1 MINNLQEF
9 YNHITNPLDDDY
21 TIQKLIDAYQ
31 QEEYIEEKKDE
42 HQRMYEYFLQRRNN
56 RSGFAERDINFE
68 IPASIFSIENIYKDK
83 DMIPYASYL
92 NYSLRQPFFRC
103 SPNFISNDK
112 DFTKM
117 YNPNNNY
124 NHWLTKDKWL
134 TKSYVFSLCFSSDKY
149 RYIANRLFLDKIH
162 EKQQDSE
169 FLVHTSYC
177 SRYTSFEIYVD
188 EENLLDCYR
197 VLHEVLEE
205 NKDIKETA
213 IHPFLGAGIIDDVI
227 GIRYAPFDHYY
238 ESSSIFDKSVYQAI
252 RNSYRTL
259 LRKQPNL
266 DIVND
271 KGEKESLINAIVS
284 KIIATKR
291 EDKLSK
297 SSSQLSNLSNRQ
309 LKDLRKTL
317 TNNISNL
324 LTQGGNIILPID
336 VPIKTR
342 FSRND
347 DSILFTDKEIRKGI
361 KSLLP
366 NVIQSHP
373 AFLDIIK
380 QNVRNQYSKSN
391 YDSEKLCL
399 PKDFLTIQKEK
410 KPAENSDKKV
420 KPTHQKSQG
429 ASKDNNPGYQNSFF
443 NSYPIGI
450 PGPVYQPQPMPQPI
464 LLLEDK
470 SLTPADSSSSP
481 DFYHYTKEEIIQ
493 DLAINSR
500 EEQFFQSIGMS
511 DDEITASQEKI
522 NSVKVKTY
530 KRH

>member
-1 MINNLQEF
+1 ML
-9 YNHITNPLDDDY
+9 
-21 TIQKLIDAYQ
+21 
-31 QEEYIEEKKDE
+31 
-42 HQRMYEYFLQRRNN
+42 
-56 RSGFAERDINFE
+56 
-68 IPASIFSIENIYKDK
+68 
-83 DMIPYASYL
+83 
-92 NYSLRQPFFRC
+92 
-103 SPNFISNDK
+103 FI
-112 DFTKM
+112 
-117 YNPNNNY
+117 
-124 NHWLTKDKWL
+124 
-134 TKSYVFSLCFSSDKY
+134 
-149 RYIANRLFLDKIH
+149 
-162 EKQQDSE
+162 
-169 FLVHTSYC
+169 
-177 SRYTSFEIYVD
+177 
-188 EENLLDCYR
+188 
-197 VLHEVLEE
+197 
-205 NKDIKETA
+205 A

-227 GIRYAPFDHYY
+227 GIRYAPFDNYY

-266 DIVND
+266 AIVND

-297 SSSQLSNLSNRQ
+297 SSSHLSNLSNRQ

-410 KPAENSDKKV
+410 KPAEESNRKV
-420 KPTHQKSQG
+420 KPVHQKSQDT
-429 ASKDNNPGYQNSFF
+429 SKDNNPGYTETFYNP
-443 NSYPIGI
+443 YPIGI
-450 PGPVYQPQPMPQPI
+450 PGPVYQQQPV

-470 SLTPADSSSSP
+470 SLTPADSDSSP

>member
-9 YNHITNPLDDDY
+9 YDNITNPLDDDY

-31 QEEYIEEKKDE
+31 QEEYIDEEN
-42 HQRMYEYFLQRRNN
+42 HAQRMLDERFLQSRNN
-56 RSGFAERDINFE
+56 RSFYLERFILPEVPGIKNNGK
-68 IPASIFSIENIYKDK
+68 SFSIENIYKDK
-83 DMIPYASYL
+83 DMIPYAKYL
-92 NYSLRQPFFRC
+92 NYSLRKPFLRC
-103 SPNFISNDK
+103 SPNFISL
-112 DFTKM
+112 DFKLDNYYDSWITK
-117 YNPNNNY
+117 NE
-124 NHWLTKDKWL
+124 WL
-134 TKSYVFSLCFSSDKY
+134 TKSYVFSLCFLSDSV
-149 RYIANRLFLDKIH
+149 RSFGGIRSFLDKIH
-162 EKQQDSE
+162 EKQQESE
-169 FLVHTSYC
+169 FLVHTSRDKQYA
-177 SRYTSFEIYVD
+177 SVEIYVD
-188 EENLLDCYR
+188 EENLLECYR
-197 VLHEVLEE
+197 VLHEILEE
-205 NKDIKETA
+205 NKDIKENA

-259 LRKQPNL
+259 LRKQPNPA
-266 DIVND
+266 IVND

-291 EDKLSK
+291 EYKLSK
-297 SSSQLSNLSNRQ
+297 SSSHLSNLSNRQ
-309 LKDLRKTL
+309 LMDLRKCL

-342 FSRND
+342 FSKND
-347 DSILFTDKEIRKGI
+347 DSILFTDKEIRNGI

-399 PKDFLTIQKEK
+399 PKDFLTIQEEK
-410 KPAENSDKKV
+410 KPAEESNRKV
-420 KPTHQKSQG
+420 KPVHQKSQDT
-429 ASKDNNPGYQNSFF
+429 SKDNNPGYTETFYNP
-443 NSYPIGI
+443 YPIGI
-450 PGPVYQPQPMPQPI
+450 PGPVYQPQPI

-470 SLTPADSSSSP
+470 SLKTADPVSSP

-493 DLAINSR
+493 DLAINSQ
-500 EEQFFQSIGMS
+500 EEQFFQAIGMS

-530 KRH
+530 KKH

>member
-21 TIQKLIDAYQ
+21 TIQKMIDAYQ

-83 DMIPYASYL
+83 EIFPYASYL

-205 NKDIKETA
+205 NKDIKENA

-227 GIRYAPFDHYY
+227 GIRYAPFDNYY

-252 RNSYRTL
+252 SNSYRTL

-266 DIVND
+266 AVVND
-271 KGEKESLINAIVS
+271 DGEKVSLINAIVS

-297 SSSQLSNLSNRQ
+297 SSSHLSNLSNRQ

-336 VPIKTR
+336 GPIKTR

-410 KPAENSDKKV
+410 KPAEESNRKV
-420 KPTHQKSQG
+420 KPVHQKSQDT
-429 ASKDNNPGYQNSFF
+429 SKDNNPGYTETFYNP
-443 NSYPIGI
+443 YPIGI
-450 PGPVYQPQPMPQPI
+450 PGPVYQQQPV

-470 SLTPADSSSSP
+470 SLTPADSDSSP

-500 EEQFFQSIGMS
+500 EEQFFQAIGMS

>member
-21 TIQKLIDAYQ
+21 TIQKMIDAYQ
-31 QEEYIEEKKDE
+31 QEQYLEEKNDE
-42 HQRMYEYFLQRRNN
+42 QHWIYEYFLQRRNN
-56 RSGFAERDINFE
+56 RSGFAERDINLE
-68 IPASIFSIENIYKDK
+68 IPASIFSIENIYTDQN
-83 DMIPYASYL
+83 MIPYAKYL

-103 SPNFISNDK
+103 SPDFISNDK

-134 TKSYVFSLCFSSDKY
+134 TKSYVFSLCFSSDSV
-149 RYIANRLFLDKIH
+149 RSFTVRSFLDKIH

-169 FLVHTSYC
+169 FLVYTSYG

-205 NKDIKETA
+205 NKDIKENA

-227 GIRYAPFDHYY
+227 GIRYAPFDNYY

-252 RNSYRTL
+252 HNSYRTL
-259 LRKQPNL
+259 LHKQPNL
-266 DIVND
+266 AIVND

-297 SSSQLSNLSNRQ
+297 SSSQLSNLSSRQ
-309 LKDLRKTL
+309 LKKLKKSLVND
-317 TNNISNL
+317 ISNL
-324 LTQGGNIILPID
+324 LTQGGNIPMGIAINTGFTKKAD
-336 VPIKTR
+336 K
-342 FSRND
+342 
-347 DSILFTDKEIRKGI
+347 ILFTNKEIREGI
-361 KSLLP
+361 KALLP

-410 KPAENSDKKV
+410 KPAEESNRKV
-420 KPTHQKSQG
+420 KPVHQKSQDT
-429 ASKDNNPGYQNSFF
+429 SKDNNPGYTETFYNP
-443 NSYPIGI
+443 YPIGI
-450 PGPVYQPQPMPQPI
+450 PGPVYQQQPV

-470 SLTPADSSSSP
+470 SLTPADSDSSP

>member
-21 TIQKLIDAYQ
+21 TIQKMIDAYQ
-31 QEEYIEEKKDE
+31 QEQYLEEKNDE
-42 HQRMYEYFLQRRNN
+42 QHWIYEYFLQRRNN
-56 RSGFAERDINFE
+56 RSGFAERDINLE
-68 IPASIFSIENIYKDK
+68 IPGSIFSIENIYTDQN
-83 DMIPYASYL
+83 MIPYAKYL

-103 SPNFISNDK
+103 SPDFISNDK

-134 TKSYVFSLCFSSDKY
+134 TKSYVFSLCFSSDSV
-149 RYIANRLFLDKIH
+149 RSFTVRSFLDKIH

-169 FLVHTSYC
+169 FLVYTSYG

-205 NKDIKETA
+205 NKDIKENA

-227 GIRYAPFDHYY
+227 GIRYAPFDNYY

-252 RNSYRTL
+252 HNSYRTL
-259 LRKQPNL
+259 LHKQPNL
-266 DIVND
+266 AIVND

-291 EDKLSK
+291 EDKSSL
-297 SSSQLSNLSNRQ
+297 SSSQLSNLSSRQ
-309 LKDLRKTL
+309 LKKLKKSLVND
-317 TNNISNL
+317 ISNL
-324 LTQGGNIILPID
+324 LTQGGNIPMGIAINTGFTKKAD
-336 VPIKTR
+336 K
-342 FSRND
+342 
-347 DSILFTDKEIRKGI
+347 ILFTNKEIREGI
-361 KSLLP
+361 KALLP

-410 KPAENSDKKV
+410 KPAEESNRKV
-420 KPTHQKSQG
+420 KPVHQKSQDT
-429 ASKDNNPGYQNSFF
+429 SKDNNPGYTETFYNP
-443 NSYPIGI
+443 YPIGI
-450 PGPVYQPQPMPQPI
+450 PGPVYQQQPV

-470 SLTPADSSSSP
+470 SLTPADSDSSP

-500 EEQFFQSIGMS
+500 EEQFFQAIGMS
-511 DDEITASQEKI
+511 DDEIMASQEKI

>member
-21 TIQKLIDAYQ
+21 TIQKMIDAYQ
-31 QEEYIEEKKDE
+31 QEQYLEEKNDE
-42 HQRMYEYFLQRRNN
+42 QHWIYEYFLQRRNN
-56 RSGFAERDINFE
+56 RSGFAERDINLE
-68 IPASIFSIENIYKDK
+68 IPASIFSIENIYTDQN
-83 DMIPYASYL
+83 MIPYAKYL

-103 SPNFISNDK
+103 SPDFISNDK

-134 TKSYVFSLCFSSDKY
+134 TKSYVFSLCFSSDSV
-149 RYIANRLFLDKIH
+149 RSFTVRSFLDKIH

-169 FLVHTSYC
+169 FLVYTSYG

-205 NKDIKETA
+205 NKDIKENA

-227 GIRYAPFDHYY
+227 GIRYAPFDNYY

-252 RNSYRTL
+252 HNSYRTL
-259 LRKQPNL
+259 LHKQPNL
-266 DIVND
+266 AIVND

-291 EDKLSK
+291 EDKSSL
-297 SSSQLSNLSNRQ
+297 SSSQLSNLSSRQ
-309 LKDLRKTL
+309 LKKLKKSLVND
-317 TNNISNL
+317 ISNL
-324 LTQGGNIILPID
+324 LTQGGNIPMGIAINTGFTKKAD
-336 VPIKTR
+336 K
-342 FSRND
+342 
-347 DSILFTDKEIRKGI
+347 ILFTNKEIREGI
-361 KSLLP
+361 KALLP

-410 KPAENSDKKV
+410 KPAEESNRKV
-420 KPTHQKSQG
+420 KPVHQKSQDT
-429 ASKDNNPGYQNSFF
+429 SKDNNPGYTETFYNP
-443 NSYPIGI
+443 YPIGI
-450 PGPVYQPQPMPQPI
+450 PGPVYQQQPV

-470 SLTPADSSSSP
+470 SLTPADSDSSP

>member
-21 TIQKLIDAYQ
+21 TIQKMIDAYQ
-31 QEEYIEEKKDE
+31 QEQYLEEKNDE
-42 HQRMYEYFLQRRNN
+42 QLWIYEYFLQRRNN
-56 RSGFAERDINFE
+56 RSGFAERDINLE
-68 IPASIFSIENIYKDK
+68 IPASIFSIENIYTDQN
-83 DMIPYASYL
+83 MIPYAKYL

-103 SPNFISNDK
+103 SPDFISNDK

-134 TKSYVFSLCFSSDKY
+134 TKSYVFSLCFSSDSV
-149 RYIANRLFLDKIH
+149 RSFTVRSFLDKIH

-169 FLVHTSYC
+169 FLVYTSYG

-291 EDKLSK
+291 EDKSSL
-297 SSSQLSNLSNRQ
+297 SSSQLSNLSSRQ
-309 LKDLRKTL
+309 LKKLKKSLVND
-317 TNNISNL
+317 ISNL
-324 LTQGGNIILPID
+324 LTQGGNIPMGIAINTGFTKKAD
-336 VPIKTR
+336 K
-342 FSRND
+342 
-347 DSILFTDKEIRKGI
+347 ILFTNKEIREGI
-361 KSLLP
+361 KALLP

-410 KPAENSDKKV
+410 KPAEESNRKV
-420 KPTHQKSQG
+420 KPVHQKSQDT
-429 ASKDNNPGYQNSFF
+429 SKDNNPGYTETFYNP
-443 NSYPIGI
+443 YPIGI
-450 PGPVYQPQPMPQPI
+450 PGPVYQQQPV

-470 SLTPADSSSSP
+470 SLTPADSDSSP

>member
-21 TIQKLIDAYQ
+21 TIQKMIDAYQ
-31 QEEYIEEKKDE
+31 QEQYLEEKNDE
-42 HQRMYEYFLQRRNN
+42 QHWIYEYFLQRRNN
-56 RSGFAERDINFE
+56 RSGFAERDINLE
-68 IPASIFSIENIYKDK
+68 IPASIFSIENIYTDQN
-83 DMIPYASYL
+83 MIPYAKYL

-103 SPNFISNDK
+103 SPDFISNDK

-134 TKSYVFSLCFSSDKY
+134 TKSYVFSLCFSSDSV
-149 RYIANRLFLDKIH
+149 RSFTVRSFLDKIH

-169 FLVHTSYC
+169 FLVYTSYG

-205 NKDIKETA
+205 NKDIKENA

-227 GIRYAPFDHYY
+227 GIRYAPFDNYY

-252 RNSYRTL
+252 HNSYRTL
-259 LRKQPNL
+259 LHKQPNL
-266 DIVND
+266 AIVND

-291 EDKLSK
+291 EDKSSL
-297 SSSQLSNLSNRQ
+297 SSSQLSNLSSRQ
-309 LKDLRKTL
+309 LKKLKKSLVND
-317 TNNISNL
+317 ISNL
-324 LTQGGNIILPID
+324 LTQGGNIPMGIAINTGFTKKAD
-336 VPIKTR
+336 K
-342 FSRND
+342 
-347 DSILFTDKEIRKGI
+347 ILFTNKEIREGI

-410 KPAENSDKKV
+410 KPAENRDTKV
-420 KPTHQKSQG
+420 KPAHQKSQDV
-429 ASKDNNPGYQNSFF
+429 SKDNNPGYQKSFS
-443 NSYPIGI
+443 NPYPIGI
-450 PGPVYQPQPMPQPI
+450 PGPIYQPQPI

-470 SLTPADSSSSP
+470 SLTTTDSGSSP

>member
-21 TIQKLIDAYQ
+21 TIQKMIDAYQ
-31 QEEYIEEKKDE
+31 QEYIEEKNDE
-42 HQRMYEYFLQRRNN
+42 QHWIYEYFLQRRNN
-56 RSGFAERDINFE
+56 RSGFAERDINLE
-68 IPASIFSIENIYKDK
+68 IPASIFSIENIYTDQN
-83 DMIPYASYL
+83 MIPYAKYL

-103 SPNFISNDK
+103 SPDFISNDK

-134 TKSYVFSLCFSSDKY
+134 TKSYVFSLCFSSDSV
-149 RYIANRLFLDKIH
+149 RSFTVRSFLDKIH

-169 FLVHTSYC
+169 FLVYTSYG

-205 NKDIKETA
+205 NKDIKEEA

-227 GIRYAPFDHYY
+227 GIRYAPFDNYY

-252 RNSYRTL
+252 RDSYRTL

-266 DIVND
+266 AIVND

-291 EDKLSK
+291 EDKSSL
-297 SSSQLSNLSNRQ
+297 SSSQLSNLSSRQ
-309 LKDLRKTL
+309 LKKLKKSLVND
-317 TNNISNL
+317 ISNL
-324 LTQGGNIILPID
+324 LTQGGNIPMGIAINTGFTKKAD
-336 VPIKTR
+336 K
-342 FSRND
+342 
-347 DSILFTDKEIRKGI
+347 ILFTNKEIREGI
-361 KSLLP
+361 KALLP

-410 KPAENSDKKV
+410 KPAEESNRKV
-420 KPTHQKSQG
+420 KPVHQKSQDT
-429 ASKDNNPGYQNSFF
+429 SKDNNPGYTETFYNP
-443 NSYPIGI
+443 YPIGI
-450 PGPVYQPQPMPQPI
+450 PGPVYQQQPV

-470 SLTPADSSSSP
+470 SLTPADSDSSP

>member
-21 TIQKLIDAYQ
+21 TIQKMIDAYQ
-31 QEEYIEEKKDE
+31 QEEYIDEENHAQCMLDE
-42 HQRMYEYFLQRRNN
+42 RFLQSRNN
-56 RSGFAERDINFE
+56 RSFYLERFILPEVPGIKNNGK
-68 IPASIFSIENIYKDK
+68 SFSIENIYKDK
-83 DMIPYASYL
+83 DMIPYAKYL
-92 NYSLRQPFFRC
+92 NYSLRKPFLRC
-103 SPNFISNDK
+103 SPNFISL
-112 DFTKM
+112 DFKLDNYYDSWITK
-117 YNPNNNY
+117 NE
-124 NHWLTKDKWL
+124 WL
-134 TKSYVFSLCFSSDKY
+134 TKSYAFSLCFLSDSV
-149 RYIANRLFLDKIH
+149 RSFGGIRSFLDKIH
-162 EKQQDSE
+162 EKQQESE
-169 FLVHTSYC
+169 FLVHTSRDKQYA
-177 SRYTSFEIYVD
+177 SVEIYVD

-205 NKDIKETA
+205 NKDIKENA

-227 GIRYAPFDHYY
+227 GIRYAPFDNYY

-259 LRKQPNL
+259 LREQPNL
-266 DIVND
+266 AIVND

-291 EDKLSK
+291 EDKSSL
-297 SSSQLSNLSNRQ
+297 SSSQLSNLSSRQ
-309 LKDLRKTL
+309 LKKLKKSLVND
-317 TNNISNL
+317 ISNL
-324 LTQGGNIILPID
+324 LTQGGNIPMGIAINTGFTKKAD
-336 VPIKTR
+336 K
-342 FSRND
+342 
-347 DSILFTDKEIRKGI
+347 ILFTNKEIREGI
-361 KSLLP
+361 NALLP
-366 NVIQSHP
+366 NVVKSHP
-373 AFLDIIK
+373 KFLDIIK

-391 YDSEKLCL
+391 YDPEKLCL
-399 PKDFLTIQKEK
+399 PKDFLTIQEEK
-410 KPAENSDKKV
+410 NHAENRDTKV
-420 KPTHQKSQG
+420 KPAHQKSQDV
-429 ASKDNNPGYQNSFF
+429 SKDNNPGYQKSFS
-443 NSYPIGI
+443 NPYPIGI
-450 PGPVYQPQPMPQPI
+450 PGPVYQQQPV

-470 SLTPADSSSSP
+470 SLTPADSDSSP

>member
-21 TIQKLIDAYQ
+21 TIQKMIDAYQ

-205 NKDIKETA
+205 NKDIKENA

-227 GIRYAPFDHYY
+227 GIRYAPFDNYY

-266 DIVND
+266 AIVND

-291 EDKLSK
+291 EDKSSL
-297 SSSQLSNLSNRQ
+297 SSSQLSNLSSRQ

-324 LTQGGNIILPID
+324 LTEGGNIILPID

-347 DSILFTDKEIRKGI
+347 DSILFTDKEISKGI

-410 KPAENSDKKV
+410 KPAEESNRKV
-420 KPTHQKSQG
+420 KPVHQKSQDT
-429 ASKDNNPGYQNSFF
+429 SKDNNPGYTETFYNP
-443 NSYPIGI
+443 YPIGI
-450 PGPVYQPQPMPQPI
+450 PGPVYQQQPV
-464 LLLEDK
+464 LLFEDK
-470 SLTPADSSSSP
+470 SLTPADSDSSP

-500 EEQFFQSIGMS
+500 EEQFFQAIGMS

>member
-21 TIQKLIDAYQ
+21 TIQKMIDAYQ
-31 QEEYIEEKKDE
+31 QEYIEEKNDE
-42 HQRMYEYFLQRRNN
+42 QHWIYEYFLQRRNN

-68 IPASIFSIENIYKDK
+68 IPASIFSIENIYTDQN
-83 DMIPYASYL
+83 MIPYAKYL

-103 SPNFISNDK
+103 SPDFISNDK

-134 TKSYVFSLCFSSDKY
+134 TKSYVFSLCFSSDSV
-149 RYIANRLFLDKIH
+149 RSFTVRSFLDKIH

-169 FLVHTSYC
+169 FLVYTSYG

-205 NKDIKETA
+205 NKDIKEEA

-227 GIRYAPFDHYY
+227 GIRYAPFDNYY

-252 RNSYRTL
+252 RDSYRTL

-266 DIVND
+266 AIVND

-291 EDKLSK
+291 EDKSSL
-297 SSSQLSNLSNRQ
+297 SSSQLSNLSSRQ
-309 LKDLRKTL
+309 LKKLKKSLVND
-317 TNNISNL
+317 ISNL
-324 LTQGGNIILPID
+324 LTQGGNIPMGIAINTGFTKKAD
-336 VPIKTR
+336 K
-342 FSRND
+342 
-347 DSILFTDKEIRKGI
+347 ILFTNKEIREGI
-361 KSLLP
+361 KALLP

-410 KPAENSDKKV
+410 KPAEESNRKV
-420 KPTHQKSQG
+420 KPVHQKSQDT
-429 ASKDNNPGYQNSFF
+429 SKDNNPGYTETFYNP
-443 NSYPIGI
+443 YPIGI
-450 PGPVYQPQPMPQPI
+450 PGPVYQQQPV

-470 SLTPADSSSSP
+470 SLTPADSDSSP

-500 EEQFFQSIGMS
+500 EEQFFQAIGMS
-511 DDEITASQEKI
+511 DDEIMASQEKI

>member
-21 TIQKLIDAYQ
+21 TIQKMIDAYQ
-31 QEEYIEEKKDE
+31 QEQYLEEKNDE
-42 HQRMYEYFLQRRNN
+42 QHWIYEYFLQRRNN
-56 RSGFAERDINFE
+56 RSGFAERDINLE
-68 IPASIFSIENIYKDK
+68 IPASIFSIENIYTDQN
-83 DMIPYASYL
+83 MIPYAKYL

-103 SPNFISNDK
+103 SPDFISNDK

-134 TKSYVFSLCFSSDKY
+134 TKSYVFSLCFSSDSV
-149 RYIANRLFLDKIH
+149 RSFTVRSFLDKIH

-169 FLVHTSYC
+169 FLVYTSYG

-205 NKDIKETA
+205 NKDIKEEA

-227 GIRYAPFDHYY
+227 GIRYAPFDNYY

-252 RNSYRTL
+252 RDSYRTL

-266 DIVND
+266 AIVND

-291 EDKLSK
+291 EDKSSL
-297 SSSQLSNLSNRQ
+297 SSSQLSNLSSRQ
-309 LKDLRKTL
+309 LKKLKKSLVND
-317 TNNISNL
+317 ISNL
-324 LTQGGNIILPID
+324 LTQGGNIPMGIAINTGFTKKAD
-336 VPIKTR
+336 K
-342 FSRND
+342 
-347 DSILFTDKEIRKGI
+347 ILFTNKEIREGI

-410 KPAENSDKKV
+410 KPAEESNRKV
-420 KPTHQKSQG
+420 KPVHQKSQDT
-429 ASKDNNPGYQNSFF
+429 SKDNNPGYTETFYNP
-443 NSYPIGI
+443 YPIGI
-450 PGPVYQPQPMPQPI
+450 PGPVYQQQPV

-470 SLTPADSSSSP
+470 SLTPADSDSSP

-500 EEQFFQSIGMS
+500 EEQFFQAIGMS

>member
-21 TIQKLIDAYQ
+21 TIQKMIDAYQ
-31 QEEYIEEKKDE
+31 QEQYLEEKNDE
-42 HQRMYEYFLQRRNN
+42 QHWIYEYFLQRRNN
-56 RSGFAERDINFE
+56 RSGFAERDINLE
-68 IPASIFSIENIYKDK
+68 IPASIFSIENIYTDQN
-83 DMIPYASYL
+83 MIPYAKYL

-103 SPNFISNDK
+103 SPDFISNDK

-134 TKSYVFSLCFSSDKY
+134 TKSYVFSLCFSSDSV
-149 RYIANRLFLDKIH
+149 RSFTVRSFLDKIH

-169 FLVHTSYC
+169 FLVYTSYG

-227 GIRYAPFDHYY
+227 GIRYAPFDNYY

-266 DIVND
+266 AIVND

-291 EDKLSK
+291 EDKSSL
-297 SSSQLSNLSNRQ
+297 SSSQLSNLSSRQ
-309 LKDLRKTL
+309 LKKLKKSLVND
-317 TNNISNL
+317 ISNL
-324 LTQGGNIILPID
+324 LTQGGNIPMGIAINTGFTKKAD
-336 VPIKTR
+336 K
-342 FSRND
+342 
-347 DSILFTDKEIRKGI
+347 ILFTNKEIREGI
-361 KSLLP
+361 KALLP

-410 KPAENSDKKV
+410 KPAEESNRKV
-420 KPTHQKSQG
+420 KPVHQKSQDT
-429 ASKDNNPGYQNSFF
+429 SKDNNPGYTETFYNP
-443 NSYPIGI
+443 YPIGI
-450 PGPVYQPQPMPQPI
+450 PGPVYQQQPV

-470 SLTPADSSSSP
+470 SLTPADSDSSP

>member
-21 TIQKLIDAYQ
+21 TIQKMIDAYQ
-31 QEEYIEEKKDE
+31 QEQYLEEKNDE
-42 HQRMYEYFLQRRNN
+42 QHWIYEYFLQRRNN
-56 RSGFAERDINFE
+56 RSGFAERDINLE
-68 IPASIFSIENIYKDK
+68 IPASIFSIENIYTDQN
-83 DMIPYASYL
+83 MIPYAKYL

-103 SPNFISNDK
+103 SPDFISNDK

-134 TKSYVFSLCFSSDKY
+134 TKSYVFSLCFSSDSV
-149 RYIANRLFLDKIH
+149 RSFTVRSFLDKIH

-169 FLVHTSYC
+169 FLVYTSYG

-205 NKDIKETA
+205 NKDIKEEA

-227 GIRYAPFDHYY
+227 GIRYAPFDNYY

-252 RNSYRTL
+252 RDSYRTL

-266 DIVND
+266 AIVND

-291 EDKLSK
+291 EDKSSL
-297 SSSQLSNLSNRQ
+297 SSSQLSNLSSRQ
-309 LKDLRKTL
+309 LKKLKKSLVND
-317 TNNISNL
+317 ISNL
-324 LTQGGNIILPID
+324 LTQGGNIPMGIAINTGFTKKAD
-336 VPIKTR
+336 K
-342 FSRND
+342 
-347 DSILFTDKEIRKGI
+347 ILFTNKEIREGI

-410 KPAENSDKKV
+410 KPAEESNRKV
-420 KPTHQKSQG
+420 KPVHQKSQDT
-429 ASKDNNPGYQNSFF
+429 SKDNNPGYTETFYNP
-443 NSYPIGI
+443 YPIGI
-450 PGPVYQPQPMPQPI
+450 PGPVYQQQPL

-470 SLTPADSSSSP
+470 SLTPADSDSSP

-500 EEQFFQSIGMS
+500 EEQFFQAIGMS

>member
-21 TIQKLIDAYQ
+21 TIQKMIDAYQ
-31 QEEYIEEKKDE
+31 QEQYLEEKNDE
-42 HQRMYEYFLQRRNN
+42 QHWIYEYFLQRRNN
-56 RSGFAERDINFE
+56 RSGFAERDINLE
-68 IPASIFSIENIYKDK
+68 IPASIFSIENIYTDQN
-83 DMIPYASYL
+83 MIPYAKYL
-92 NYSLRQPFFRC
+92 NYSLRQLFFRC
-103 SPNFISNDK
+103 SPDFISNDK

-117 YNPNNNY
+117 YNPNDNY

-134 TKSYVFSLCFSSDKY
+134 TKSYVFSLCFSSDSV
-149 RYIANRLFLDKIH
+149 RSFTVRSFLDKIH

-169 FLVHTSYC
+169 FLVYTSYG

-205 NKDIKETA
+205 NKDIKENA

-227 GIRYAPFDHYY
+227 GIRYAPFDNYY

-266 DIVND
+266 AVVND
-271 KGEKESLINAIVS
+271 DGEKVSLINAIVS

-291 EDKLSK
+291 EDKSSL
-297 SSSQLSNLSNRQ
+297 SSSQLSNLSSRQ
-309 LKDLRKTL
+309 LKKLKKSLVND
-317 TNNISNL
+317 ISNL
-324 LTQGGNIILPID
+324 LTQGGNIPMGIAINTGFTKKAD
-336 VPIKTR
+336 K
-342 FSRND
+342 
-347 DSILFTDKEIRKGI
+347 ILFTNKEIREGI
-361 KSLLP
+361 KALLP
-366 NVIQSHP
+366 NVVKSHP

-410 KPAENSDKKV
+410 KPAEESNRKV
-420 KPTHQKSQG
+420 KPVHQKSQDT
-429 ASKDNNPGYQNSFF
+429 SKDNNPGYQKSFS
-443 NSYPIGI
+443 NPYPIGI
-450 PGPVYQPQPMPQPI
+450 PGPVYQPQPI

-470 SLTPADSSSSP
+470 SLKTADPVSSP

>member
-92 NYSLRQPFFRC
+92 NYSLRQPFFRY

-124 NHWLTKDKWL
+124 NHHWLTKDKWL

-205 NKDIKETA
+205 NKDIKENA

-227 GIRYAPFDHYY
+227 GIRYAPFDNYY

-266 DIVND
+266 AIVND

-291 EDKLSK
+291 EDKSSL
-297 SSSQLSNLSNRQ
+297 SSSQLSNLSSRQ
-309 LKDLRKTL
+309 LKKLKKSLVND
-317 TNNISNL
+317 ISNL
-324 LTQGGNIILPID
+324 LTQGGNIPMGIAINTGFTKKAD
-336 VPIKTR
+336 K
-342 FSRND
+342 
-347 DSILFTDKEIRKGI
+347 ILFTNKEIREGI
-361 KSLLP
+361 KALLP

-410 KPAENSDKKV
+410 KPAEESNRKV
-420 KPTHQKSQG
+420 KPVHQKSQDT
-429 ASKDNNPGYQNSFF
+429 SKDNNPGYTETFYNP
-443 NSYPIGI
+443 YPIGI
-450 PGPVYQPQPMPQPI
+450 PGPVYQQQPV

-470 SLTPADSSSSP
+470 SLTPADSDSSP

>member
-21 TIQKLIDAYQ
+21 TIQKMIDAYQ
-31 QEEYIEEKKDE
+31 QEQYLEEKNDE
-42 HQRMYEYFLQRRNN
+42 QHWIYEYFLQRRNN
-56 RSGFAERDINFE
+56 RSGFAERDINLE
-68 IPASIFSIENIYKDK
+68 IPASIFSIENIYTDQN
-83 DMIPYASYL
+83 MIPYAKYL

-103 SPNFISNDK
+103 SPDFISNDK

-134 TKSYVFSLCFSSDKY
+134 TKSYVFSLCFSSDSV
-149 RYIANRLFLDKIH
+149 RSFTVRSFLDKIH

-169 FLVHTSYC
+169 FLVYTSYG

-205 NKDIKETA
+205 NKDIKENA

-227 GIRYAPFDHYY
+227 GIRYAPFDNYY

-252 RNSYRTL
+252 HNSYRTL
-259 LRKQPNL
+259 LHKQPNL
-266 DIVND
+266 AIVND

-291 EDKLSK
+291 EDKSSL
-297 SSSQLSNLSNRQ
+297 SSSQLSNLSSRQ
-309 LKDLRKTL
+309 LKKLKKSLVND
-317 TNNISNL
+317 ISNL
-324 LTQGGNIILPID
+324 LTQGGNIPMGIAINTGFTKKAD
-336 VPIKTR
+336 K
-342 FSRND
+342 
-347 DSILFTDKEIRKGI
+347 ILFTNKEIREGI
-361 KSLLP
+361 KALLP

-410 KPAENSDKKV
+410 KPAEESNRKV
-420 KPTHQKSQG
+420 KPVHQKSQDT
-429 ASKDNNPGYQNSFF
+429 SKDNNPGYTETFYNP
-443 NSYPIGI
+443 YPIGI
-450 PGPVYQPQPMPQPI
+450 PGPVYQQQPV

-470 SLTPADSSSSP
+470 SLTPADSDSSP

-500 EEQFFQSIGMS
+500 EEQFFQAIGMS
-511 DDEITASQEKI
+511 DDEIMASQEKI

>member
-21 TIQKLIDAYQ
+21 TIKKMITAYQ
-31 QEEYIEEKKDE
+31 QEEYLEEKNDE
-42 HQRMYEYFLQRRNN
+42 HHRIYEYFLQHRNG
-56 RSGFAERDINFE
+56 RSCFSQRDINFE
-68 IPASIFSIENIYKDK
+68 IPASIFSIENIYKDY
-83 DMIPYASYL
+83 DMIPYAEYL

-112 DFTKM
+112 DFTKK

-124 NHWLTKDKWL
+124 DHWLTKDKWL
-134 TKSYVFSLCFSSDKY
+134 TKSYVFSLCFSSDNY
-149 RYIANRLFLDKIH
+149 RSIANRFFLDKIN

-169 FLVHTSYC
+169 FLVHTSYG
-177 SRYTSFEIYVD
+177 SRYISFEIYVD

-227 GIRYAPFDHYY
+227 GIRYAPFDNYY

-266 DIVND
+266 AVVND
-271 KGEKESLINAIVS
+271 DGEKVSLINAIAS

-291 EDKLSK
+291 EDKSSL
-297 SSSQLSNLSNRQ
+297 SSSQLSNLSSRQ
-309 LKDLRKTL
+309 LKKLKKSL

-324 LTQGGNIILPID
+324 LTQGGNIPMEIAISTGFTKKSD
-336 VPIKTR
+336 K
-342 FSRND
+342 
-347 DSILFTDKEIRKGI
+347 ILFTNKEIREGI
-361 KSLLP
+361 KALLP
-366 NVIQSHP
+366 NVVKSHP
-373 AFLDIIK
+373 KFLDIIK

-399 PKDFLTIQKEK
+399 SKDFLTIQQEK
-410 KPAENSDKKV
+410 NPAENSDKKA
-420 KPTHQKSQG
+420 KPTHQKSQD
-429 ASKDNNPGYQNSFF
+429 ASKDNNPGYQKSFS
-443 NSYPIGI
+443 NPYPIGI
-450 PGPVYQPQPMPQPI
+450 PGPVYQQQPI

-470 SLTPADSSSSP
+470 SLTPADSDSSP

-500 EEQFFQSIGMS
+500 EEQFFQAVGMS

-530 KRH
+530 KKH

>member
-21 TIQKLIDAYQ
+21 TIQKMIDAYQ
-31 QEEYIEEKKDE
+31 QEQYLEEKNDE
-42 HQRMYEYFLQRRNN
+42 QHWIYEYFLQRRNN
-56 RSGFAERDINFE
+56 RSGFAERDINLE
-68 IPASIFSIENIYKDK
+68 IPASIFSIENIYTDQN
-83 DMIPYASYL
+83 MIPYAKYL

-103 SPNFISNDK
+103 SPDFISNDK

-134 TKSYVFSLCFSSDKY
+134 TKSYVFSLCFSSDSV
-149 RYIANRLFLDKIH
+149 RSFTVRSFLDKIH

-169 FLVHTSYC
+169 FLVYTSYG

-291 EDKLSK
+291 EDKSSL
-297 SSSQLSNLSNRQ
+297 SSSQLSNLSSRQ
-309 LKDLRKTL
+309 LKKLKKSLVND
-317 TNNISNL
+317 ISNL
-324 LTQGGNIILPID
+324 LTQGGNIPMGIAINTGFTKKAD
-336 VPIKTR
+336 K
-342 FSRND
+342 
-347 DSILFTDKEIRKGI
+347 ILFTNKEIREGI
-361 KSLLP
+361 KALLP

-410 KPAENSDKKV
+410 KPAEESNRKV
-420 KPTHQKSQG
+420 KPVHQKSQDT
-429 ASKDNNPGYQNSFF
+429 SKDNNPGYTETFYNP
-443 NSYPIGI
+443 YPIGI
-450 PGPVYQPQPMPQPI
+450 PGPVYQQQPV

-470 SLTPADSSSSP
+470 SLTPADSDSSP

>member
-21 TIQKLIDAYQ
+21 TIQKMIDAYQ
-31 QEEYIEEKKDE
+31 QEQYLEEKNDE
-42 HQRMYEYFLQRRNN
+42 QHWIYEYFLQRRNN
-56 RSGFAERDINFE
+56 RSGFAERDINLE
-68 IPASIFSIENIYKDK
+68 IPASIFSIENIYTDQN
-83 DMIPYASYL
+83 MIPYAKYL

-103 SPNFISNDK
+103 SPDFISNDK

-134 TKSYVFSLCFSSDKY
+134 TKSYVFSLCFSSDSV
-149 RYIANRLFLDKIH
+149 RSFTVRSFLDKIH

-169 FLVHTSYC
+169 FLVYTSYG

-205 NKDIKETA
+205 NKDIKENA

-227 GIRYAPFDHYY
+227 GIRYAPFDNYY

-266 DIVND
+266 AIVND

-291 EDKLSK
+291 EDKSSL
-297 SSSQLSNLSNRQ
+297 SSSQLSNLSSRQ
-309 LKDLRKTL
+309 LKKLKKSLVND
-317 TNNISNL
+317 ISNL
-324 LTQGGNIILPID
+324 LTQGGNIPMGIAINTGFTKKAD
-336 VPIKTR
+336 K
-342 FSRND
+342 
-347 DSILFTDKEIRKGI
+347 ILFTNKEIREGI

-410 KPAENSDKKV
+410 KPAEESNRKV
-420 KPTHQKSQG
+420 KPVHQKSQDV
-429 ASKDNNPGYQNSFF
+429 SKDNNPGYTETFY

-450 PGPVYQPQPMPQPI
+450 PGPVYQQQPV

-470 SLTPADSSSSP
+470 SLTPADSDSSP

-500 EEQFFQSIGMS
+500 EEQFFQAIGMS

>member
-1 MINNLQEF
+1 MINNLQEL

-21 TIQKLIDAYQ
+21 TIQKMIAAYQ
-31 QEEYIEEKKDE
+31 QEQYLEEKNDE
-42 HQRMYEYFLQRRNN
+42 QHWIYEYFLQRRNN
-56 RSGFAERDINFE
+56 RSGFAERDINLE
-68 IPASIFSIENIYKDK
+68 IPASIFSIENIYTDQN
-83 DMIPYASYL
+83 MIPYAKYL

-103 SPNFISNDK
+103 SPDFISNDK

-117 YNPNNNY
+117 YNPNDNY

-134 TKSYVFSLCFSSDKY
+134 TKSYVFSLCFSSDSV
-149 RYIANRLFLDKIH
+149 RSFTVRSFLDKIH

-169 FLVHTSYC
+169 FLVYTSYG

-205 NKDIKETA
+205 NKDIKENA

-227 GIRYAPFDHYY
+227 GIRYAPFDNYY

-266 DIVND
+266 AVVND
-271 KGEKESLINAIVS
+271 DGEKVSLINAIVS

-291 EDKLSK
+291 EDKSSL
-297 SSSQLSNLSNRQ
+297 SSSQLSNLSSRQ
-309 LKDLRKTL
+309 LKKLKKSLVND
-317 TNNISNL
+317 ISNL
-324 LTQGGNIILPID
+324 LTQGGNIPMGIAINTGFTKKAD
-336 VPIKTR
+336 K
-342 FSRND
+342 
-347 DSILFTDKEIRKGI
+347 ILFTNKEIREGI
-361 KSLLP
+361 KALLP
-366 NVIQSHP
+366 KVVKSHP
-373 AFLDIIK
+373 KFLDIIK

-391 YDSEKLCL
+391 YDPEKLCL
-399 PKDFLTIQKEK
+399 PKDFLTIQEEK
-410 KPAENSDKKV
+410 NPAENSDKKV
-420 KPTHQKSQG
+420 KTAHQKSQDT
-429 ASKDNNPGYQNSFF
+429 SKDNNPGYQNSFF

>member
-21 TIQKLIDAYQ
+21 TIQKMIDAYQ
-31 QEEYIEEKKDE
+31 QEEYIEEKNDE
-42 HQRMYEYFLQRRNN
+42 QHWIYEYFLQRRNN

-83 DMIPYASYL
+83 EIFPYASYL

-124 NHWLTKDKWL
+124 NNHWLTKDKWL
-134 TKSYVFSLCFSSDKY
+134 TKSYVFSLCLSSDKY

-177 SRYTSFEIYVD
+177 SRYISFEIYVD

-197 VLHEVLEE
+197 ALHEVLEE
-205 NKDIKETA
+205 NKDIKEHA

-227 GIRYAPFDHYY
+227 GIRYAPFDNYY

-252 RNSYRTL
+252 RDSYRTL

-266 DIVND
+266 AIVND

-297 SSSQLSNLSNRQ
+297 SSSHLSNLSNRQ
-309 LKDLRKTL
+309 LTDLRKTL

-342 FSRND
+342 FSRNN

-410 KPAENSDKKV
+410 KPAEESNRKV
-420 KPTHQKSQG
+420 KPVHHKSQDT
-429 ASKDNNPGYQNSFF
+429 SKDNNPGYTETFYNP
-443 NSYPIGI
+443 YPIGI
-450 PGPVYQPQPMPQPI
+450 PGPVYQPQPI

-470 SLTPADSSSSP
+470 SLKTADPVSSP

>member
-1 MINNLQEF
+1 M
-9 YNHITNPLDDDY
+9 
-21 TIQKLIDAYQ
+21 
-31 QEEYIEEKKDE
+31 
-42 HQRMYEYFLQRRNN
+42 
-56 RSGFAERDINFE
+56 
-68 IPASIFSIENIYKDK
+68 
-83 DMIPYASYL
+83 
-92 NYSLRQPFFRC
+92 C
-103 SPNFISNDK
+103 
-112 DFTKM
+112 
-117 YNPNNNY
+117 
-124 NHWLTKDKWL
+124 
-134 TKSYVFSLCFSSDKY
+134 
-149 RYIANRLFLDKIH
+149 
-162 EKQQDSE
+162 
-169 FLVHTSYC
+169 
-177 SRYTSFEIYVD
+177 
-188 EENLLDCYR
+188 
-197 VLHEVLEE
+197 
-205 NKDIKETA
+205 
-213 IHPFLGAGIIDDVI
+213 
-227 GIRYAPFDHYY
+227 
-238 ESSSIFDKSVYQAI
+238 
-252 RNSYRTL
+252 
-259 LRKQPNL
+259 
-266 DIVND
+266 
-271 KGEKESLINAIVS
+271 
-284 KIIATKR
+284 
-291 EDKLSK
+291 KLSK
-297 SSSQLSNLSNRQ
+297 SSSHLSNLSNRQ

-410 KPAENSDKKV
+410 KPAEESNRKV
-420 KPTHQKSQG
+420 KPVHQKSQDT
-429 ASKDNNPGYQNSFF
+429 SKDNNPGYTETFYNP
-443 NSYPIGI
+443 YPIGI
-450 PGPVYQPQPMPQPI
+450 PGPVYQQQPV

-470 SLTPADSSSSP
+470 SLTPADSDSSP

>member
-21 TIQKLIDAYQ
+21 TIQKMIDAYQ
-31 QEEYIEEKKDE
+31 QEQYLEEKNDE
-42 HQRMYEYFLQRRNN
+42 QHWIYEYFLQRRNN
-56 RSGFAERDINFE
+56 RSGFAERDINLE
-68 IPASIFSIENIYKDK
+68 IPASIFSIENIYTDQN
-83 DMIPYASYL
+83 MIPYAKYL

-103 SPNFISNDK
+103 SPDFISNDK

-134 TKSYVFSLCFSSDKY
+134 TKSYVFSLCFSSDSV
-149 RYIANRLFLDKIH
+149 RSFTVRSFLDKIH

-169 FLVHTSYC
+169 FLVYTSYG

-205 NKDIKETA
+205 NKDIKENA

-227 GIRYAPFDHYY
+227 GIRYAPFDNYY

-252 RNSYRTL
+252 HNSYRTL
-259 LRKQPNL
+259 LHKQPNL
-266 DIVND
+266 AIVND

-284 KIIATKR
+284 KIITTKR
-291 EDKLSK
+291 EDKSSL
-297 SSSQLSNLSNRQ
+297 SSSQLSNLSSRQ
-309 LKDLRKTL
+309 LKKLKKSLVND
-317 TNNISNL
+317 ISNL
-324 LTQGGNIILPID
+324 LTQGGNIPMGIAINTGFTKKAD
-336 VPIKTR
+336 K
-342 FSRND
+342 
-347 DSILFTDKEIRKGI
+347 ILFTNKEIREGI

-410 KPAENSDKKV
+410 KPAEESNRKV
-420 KPTHQKSQG
+420 KPVHQKSQDT
-429 ASKDNNPGYQNSFF
+429 SKDNNPGYTETFYNP
-443 NSYPIGI
+443 YPIGI
-450 PGPVYQPQPMPQPI
+450 PGPVYQQQPV

-470 SLTPADSSSSP
+470 SLTPADSDSSP

-493 DLAINSR
+493 DLAINSH